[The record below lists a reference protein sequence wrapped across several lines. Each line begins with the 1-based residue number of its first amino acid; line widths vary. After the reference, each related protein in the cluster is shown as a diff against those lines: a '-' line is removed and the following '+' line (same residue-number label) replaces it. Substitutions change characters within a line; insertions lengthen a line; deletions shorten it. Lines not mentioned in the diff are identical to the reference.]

1 MTQIEWT
8 EEFSVGHAEIDRE
21 HEALIAQV
29 NHIHNQLKLPMDST
43 AVESCL
49 ADLQDDISAHFA
61 LEELLMLEA
70 GYGEYAAHKQD
81 HDQLLDEIQDMIFH
95 FSEDSHNGK
104 KLLMDRL
111 SDWFSRHFKDFD
123 ARLHDQLG

>member
-8 EEFSVGHAEIDRE
+8 EEFSVGHAAIDLE
-21 HEALIAQV
+21 HEALITQV
-29 NHIHNQLKLPMDST
+29 NHIHNQLRLPMDST
-43 AVESCL
+43 AIEALL

-61 LEELLMLEA
+61 LEELLMQEA

-81 HDQLLDEIQDMIFH
+81 HDQLLDEIQDMIFL
-95 FSEDSHNGK
+95 FSEDSKMGK
-104 KLLMDRL
+104 ELLMDRL
-111 SDWFSRHFKDFD
+111 SDWFSNHFKGFD